1 MTANTYS
8 TLLSAC
14 FPDEESLADRCH
26 VDQQGRLLV
35 VVSTIFDE
43 HIIDCETAFLV
54 GPEGAIKEV
63 EAATRHSEMCFG
75 NVPCLKAVDDLS
87 SFVSTSM
94 NVVLQDIEV
103 IRPKLIRRE
112 NA

>member
-1 MTANTYS
+1 MKNPWPTDVTS
-8 TLLSAC
+8 T
-14 FPDEESLADRCH
+14 
-26 VDQQGRLLV
+26 QQRRLLV
-35 VVSTIFDE
+35 VVFTIFDE
-43 HIIDCETAFLV
+43 RIIDCETAFLV
-54 GPEGAIKEV
+54 GSAAAIKEV

-75 NVPCLKAVDDLS
+75 NFPCLKAVDDLS

-94 NVVLQDIEV
+94 NVVSQDIEV